1 MSQNVLAGMSERIK
15 RLFSTIT
22 SVCRSKDKFLH
33 DSNLRSS
40 PSGGAKENHTELNTE
55 D

>member
-40 PSGGAKENHTELNTE
+40 PSGGGG
-55 D
+55 